1 MTPIVPIDTRRLPR
15 SEPPPP
21 VAPVTPVA
29 PVAAEPE
36 VPIET
41 IATHPVERAVRP
53 KPERGRV
60 VVVIAAAVAGLVA
73 VAVFVQRERR
83 GPAEPPVPMAVLEP
97 TTAPIATPTA
107 PPGAPAPTHT
117 PPPTA
122 TATTSPAASAA
133 NVTSAAPAPLPARL
147 TLIADPGTRV
157 SIDGTARGLCP
168 VRDLALEPG
177 VHDVRFTFD
186 PTSES
191 SGERVTLRAGERLT
205 VRADF
210 SSATPT
216 VRLDR

>member
-1 MTPIVPIDTRRLPR
+1 
-15 SEPPPP
+15 
-21 VAPVTPVA
+21 
-29 PVAAEPE
+29 
-36 VPIET
+36 
-41 IATHPVERAVRP
+41 
-53 KPERGRV
+53 
-60 VVVIAAAVAGLVA
+60 
-73 VAVFVQRERR
+73 
-83 GPAEPPVPMAVLEP
+83 MAVLEP
-97 TTAPIATPTA
+97 KAAPISTPA
-107 PPGAPAPTHT
+107 PPPAAPAPTRT
-117 PPPTA
+117 QPPTA
-122 TATTSPAASAA
+122 TPTPAP
-133 NVTSAAPAPLPARL
+133 SAAPTPLPARL

-216 VRLDR
+216 VRVER

>member
-1 MTPIVPIDTRRLPR
+1 
-15 SEPPPP
+15 
-21 VAPVTPVA
+21 
-29 PVAAEPE
+29 
-36 VPIET
+36 
-41 IATHPVERAVRP
+41 
-53 KPERGRV
+53 V

-73 VAVFVQRERR
+73 VAVFVQHEKR
-83 GPAEPPVPMAVLEP
+83 GPAEAPPPMAVLEP
-97 TTAPIATPTA
+97 KTAPISTPVPL
-107 PPGAPAPTHT
+107 PPAAPAPTRT
-117 PPPTA
+117 QPT
-122 TATTSPAASAA
+122 TASATPA
-133 NVTSAAPAPLPARL
+133 PSAAPAPLPARL

-216 VRLDR
+216 VRVER